1 MYMFTQWVAA
11 APLKAA
17 LALLAVLVAARTG
30 VFIHSIR
37 AYREK
42 TKADRC
48 LAPRTF
54 LSLPAGSAPV
64 RRLEFFKINDEV
76 MGGRST
82 SSVTAK
88 GGDVTFSGVINT
100 NGGGFASFRTL
111 GARSAGSDDEAP
123 LGLPAECATVEVA
136 ATGDGRRYKVTL
148 HVADSWAMS
157 LPVWG
162 ADFVTRGGRQTFRL
176 PLRSFVPTRQ
186 GRVVKAPP
194 LSAAAV
200 TGVGFSLSLYTADGK
215 PNKEFG
221 DGPFELTVHGVE
233 IKR

>member
-1 MYMFTQWVAA
+1 MKRKPPPHAQMLTQWVAA

-136 ATGDGRRYKVTL
+136 ATGDGRAYIKFGGSEFSNDFALSCAKALT
-148 HVADSWAMS
+148 DMWAIEG
-157 LPVWG
+157 LFP
-162 ADFVTRGGRQTFRL
+162 A
-176 PLRSFVPTRQ
+176 
-186 GRVVKAPP
+186 AHI
-194 LSAAAV
+194 AAAHDCAE
-200 TGVGFSLSLYTADGK
+200 GLRLLRRA
-215 PNKEFG
+215 
-221 DGPFELTVHGVE
+221 HGS
-233 IKR
+233 

>member
-1 MYMFTQWVAA
+1 MLTQWVAA

-123 LGLPAECATVEVA
+123 LGLPADAPRSRWRPPGTA
-136 ATGDGRRYKVTL
+136 GGARRPSTSPTAGRCRCRSGAPTL
-148 HVADSWAMS
+148 
-157 LPVWG
+157 
-162 ADFVTRGGRQTFRL
+162 
-176 PLRSFVPTRQ
+176 
-186 GRVVKAPP
+186 
-194 LSAAAV
+194 
-200 TGVGFSLSLYTADGK
+200 
-215 PNKEFG
+215 
-221 DGPFELTVHGVE
+221 
-233 IKR
+233 

>member
-1 MYMFTQWVAA
+1 MAM
-11 APLKAA
+11 
-17 LALLAVLVAARTG
+17 
-30 VFIHSIR
+30 
-37 AYREK
+37 
-42 TKADRC
+42 RC
-48 LAPRTF
+48 CDDI
-54 LSLPAGSAPV
+54 GSCSMELRV
-64 RRLEFFKINDEV
+64 NSESSRVNWLISND
-76 MGGRST
+76 
-82 SSVTAK
+82 
-88 GGDVTFSGVINT
+88 DVSGVINT

-162 ADFVTRGGRQTFRL
+162 ADFVTRGRRQTFRL

-194 LSAAAV
+194 LSPAAV